1 MYFRFLTNASPLA
14 KTAPHNPAFLV
25 LHQLFQNNHFEND
38 YYQISPVYL
47 LISKEFANF
56 SSKISNLNANKIEN
70 AHFCHKLK
78 IVMKFDYYRI
88 KYDYFP

>member
-1 MYFRFLTNASPLA
+1 M
-14 KTAPHNPAFLV
+14 
-25 LHQLFQNNHFEND
+25 
-38 YYQISPVYL
+38 

-78 IVMKFDYYRI
+78 IIMKFDYYQI
-88 KYDYFP
+88 KYDYLLSKSAKTDDYLIIINSFAKNKCIFHN